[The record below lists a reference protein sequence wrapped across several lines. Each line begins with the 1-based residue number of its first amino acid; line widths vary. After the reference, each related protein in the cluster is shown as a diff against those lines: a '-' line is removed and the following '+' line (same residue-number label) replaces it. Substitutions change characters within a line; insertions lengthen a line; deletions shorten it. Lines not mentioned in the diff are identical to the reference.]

1 MVNISEEQLA
11 IYLTYEFTVHFN
23 PNAIR
28 GLAAGRDVKVW
39 ACKDTG
45 LPIFTFGRY
54 HGPSTESGL
63 PLIGEK
69 TIHLRISRDDAAALA
84 IAQAAVSDNS
94 EMLMTSFMRKIHSQ
108 IKSQVFEM
116 RDAFNSTEI
125 VEMMKLKK
133 DYLNKIELMVD
144 KSQGEKNVH

>member
-23 PNAIR
+23 PNAVR
-28 GLAAGRDVKVW
+28 GLAAGREVKVW

-54 HGPSTESGL
+54 HGPSTENGL

-69 TIHLRISRDDAAALA
+69 TIHLRISKADAADLSVS
-84 IAQAAVSDNS
+84 QAAVAQNS
-94 EMLMTSFMRKIHSQ
+94 EILMANFMKKIYLQ
-108 IKSQVFEM
+108 IRAQVADM
-116 RDAFNSTEI
+116 KGAFNSNEI
-125 VEMMKLKK
+125 AEMMRAKQSYLK
-133 DYLNKIELMVD
+133 KIELMVGQMQE
-144 KSQGEKNVH
+144 KSHVH